1 MIIVF
6 SKHRRS
12 KMQNDPE
19 PTKWEHFVPRV
30 YYKGFSEIKRKRT
43 KEILLAWATDVKLQ
57 DISNR
62 QIDINDFC
70 AENNLYELRNEEGEF
85 IARNFIEKKF
95 SRIEQ
100 EVGVVLNGIKEKS
113 KNEKYLE
120 CTSILSE
127 YEKSILIILITML
140 RFRDPETINYGVRFL
155 QQDNPEMDEREAR
168 NFTLMNLI
176 PLGIDPELDKKTI
189 IRTATEKYSGMEF
202 QIGIAPDDVIIT
214 SDRPV
219 IEWKPD
225 KNELYNRPKQ
235 VMFPLSSR
243 LCLYLFPITD
253 QSQLGRS
260 FFFALSDTQIRD
272 IQINVAFC
280 ARRWIFSRESL
291 TEEQRERIK
300 EGR

>member
-1 MIIVF
+1 
-6 SKHRRS
+6 
-12 KMQNDPE
+12 MQNDPE

-300 EGR
+300 EGRRLIT

>member
-1 MIIVF
+1 
-6 SKHRRS
+6 
-12 KMQNDPE
+12 MQKDPE
-19 PTKWEHFVPRV
+19 PTKWEHYVSRV

-43 KEILLAWATDVKLQ
+43 KEKLYAWVTDVESHE
-57 DISNR
+57 INNR
-62 QIDINDFC
+62 QLNIYDFC
-70 AENNLYELRNEEGEF
+70 AENNLYELRNDEGEY

-95 SRIEQ
+95 GRIEQ
-100 EVGVVLNGIKEKS
+100 EIGIVLNGIKEKS
-113 KNEKYLE
+113 KNLKCLE

-140 RFRDPETINYGVRFL
+140 LFRDPETIDYGVMVL
-155 QQDNPEMDEREAR
+155 QQDHSEMDEREAR

-176 PLGIDPELDKKTI
+176 PLGIDPEWDKNTI

-225 KNELYNRPKQ
+225 KNELYNRPKA

-253 QSQLGRS
+253 QSQIGRS
-260 FFFALSDTQIRD
+260 FFFALSDTQISD
-272 IQINVAFC
+272 IQINVAVC

-300 EGR
+300 EGRRRLIT

>member
-1 MIIVF
+1 
-6 SKHRRS
+6 
-12 KMQNDPE
+12 MQNDPE
-19 PTKWEHFVPRV
+19 PTKWEHFVPSV
-30 YYKGFSEIKRKRT
+30 YYKGFSEIKSKRT

-140 RFRDPETINYGVRFL
+140 LFRDPETINYGVRVL
-155 QQDNPEMDEREAR
+155 QQNNPEMDEREAR

-243 LCLYLFPITD
+243 LCLVTEDEMI
-253 QSQLGRS
+253 S
-260 FFFALSDTQIRD
+260 D
-272 IQINVAFC
+272 IQINVAVC

>member
-1 MIIVF
+1 
-6 SKHRRS
+6 
-12 KMQNDPE
+12 MQNDPE